1 MVIAARLIADLEK
14 RDGSAV
20 IVSQG
25 TSYYLRSASS
35 SFVVAAMS
43 DPTTSSAA
51 GGSEPSQFTLQIL
64 SPSINVPQPLCL
76 SIPVTATVRQLR
88 ERIRE
93 SVNTRPSDDAQRLIH
108 RGRLLGRDSETML
121 ELFGEEPVG

>member
-1 MVIAARLIADLEK
+1 
-14 RDGSAV
+14 
-20 IVSQG
+20 
-25 TSYYLRSASS
+25 
-35 SFVVAAMS
+35 MS

-51 GGSEPSQFTLQIL
+51 AGSEPSQFTLQIL
-64 SPSINVPQPLCL
+64 SPSINVPQPLSL

-93 SVNTRPSDDAQRLIH
+93 SVGTRPPDDAQRLIH

-121 ELFGEEPVG
+121 ELFGEETVG